1 MKRVLQRLL
10 LPFVFP
16 FIVLG
21 LCANIATLALTSSS
35 GCGSSFAKDV
45 KIAGDVAVSC
55 GMDPKL
61 IADMVP
67 VVALILTGGISSWAS
82 LMNALHAAYGDVVV
96 CAAEVVRRDEATVA
110 TSQPAIAARMARGTP
125 PSSAWLLGGHFVIVY
140 PPPQQLKAPLY
151 GPGGTVV
158 YVPGHT
164 P

>member
-1 MKRVLQRLL
+1 MKRIKRILLSPIIAVLL
-10 LPFVFP
+10 V
-16 FIVLG
+16 
-21 LCANIATLALTSSS
+21 SS
-35 GCGSSFAKDV
+35 CTPAFKQDV

-61 IADMVP
+61 IADMIP
-67 VVALILTGGISSWAS
+67 VVALILTGGITGWSS
-82 LMNALHAAYGDVVV
+82 LMNALHAAYGDVIV
-96 CAAEVVRRDEATVA
+96 CAADVVRRDEAA
-110 TSQPAIAARMARGTP
+110 YAASQPAVAARLAQVGTP
-125 PSSAWLLGGHFVIVY
+125 PSSAWLLGGHFVVVY